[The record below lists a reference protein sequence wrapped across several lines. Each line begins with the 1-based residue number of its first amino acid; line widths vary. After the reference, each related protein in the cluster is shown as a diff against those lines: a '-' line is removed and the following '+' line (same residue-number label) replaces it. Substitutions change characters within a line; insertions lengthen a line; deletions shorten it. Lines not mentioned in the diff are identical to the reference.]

1 MLIWTILPRVSVKPK
16 TTRGPG
22 SPVYERRADA
32 LPSAGRYG
40 AGYAP
45 GLDTEAFKVR
55 AVDEQFVG

>member
-1 MLIWTILPRVSVKPK
+1 MSIRTVLPRVSVKPK

-22 SPVYERRADA
+22 SPAYERGADA

-45 GLDTEAFKVR
+45 GLDTEALKVR
-55 AVDEQFVG
+55 AVGEQFVG